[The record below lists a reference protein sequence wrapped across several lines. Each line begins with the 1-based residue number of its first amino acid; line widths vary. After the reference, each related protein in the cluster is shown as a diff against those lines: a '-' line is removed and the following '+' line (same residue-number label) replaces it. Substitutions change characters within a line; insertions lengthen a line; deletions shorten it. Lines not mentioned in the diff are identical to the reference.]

1 MTRRSTTEKGR
12 LRAPFF
18 CVRLLAALVCLLAAD
33 DAVAA
38 TLRPRLPG
46 IQGTDDRVMLDPTAW
61 PWTALGRVNRD
72 TAGFCTGVLV
82 GPDLVLTA
90 DHCLYHDRTGRLM
103 APNRLHF
110 LAGYRRGEYRAH
122 ARGRRYVRAPGAPE
136 QRTGTTAVA
145 ADWAIIVLD
154 KPVAGRPI
162 PVRRLRPEERPDM
175 GAGALLSTAGYG
187 RDRPHLLSLDDGC
200 PVEPGGG
207 DVLYHG
213 CDAVPG
219 VSGAPLLLHDADG
232 VWIVGLIS
240 GIVRRG
246 GRMRG
251 VAVDAGA
258 FLPAL
263 HLLLG
268 APGSDAR

>member
-1 MTRRSTTEKGR
+1 MTRSSATEKGR

-18 CVRLLAALVCLLAAD
+18 CVRTLATLLCLLAAG
-33 DAVAA
+33 DAAA
-38 TLRPRLPG
+38 AALRPRLPG
-46 IQGTDDRVMLDPTAW
+46 IQGTDDRVTLDPTVW

-72 TAGFCTGVLV
+72 TAGFCTGALV

-103 APNRLHF
+103 APDRLHF

-136 QRTGTTAVA
+136 RRSHTMSVA
-145 ADWAIIVLD
+145 TDWAIIVLD

-162 PVRRLRPEERPDM
+162 PVRRLRPAEYPDT
-175 GAGALLSTAGYG
+175 GAGALLSSAGYG

-207 DVLYHG
+207 GGVLYHG

-219 VSGAPLLLHDADG
+219 VSGAPLLLSDDAG
-232 VWIVGLIS
+232 VWVVGVIS
-240 GIVRRG
+240 GIVRRE

-251 VAVDAGA
+251 VAVDASA
-258 FLPAL
+258 FLTAL
-263 HLLLG
+263 RRLLD
-268 APGSDAR
+268 AADAR